1 MVDLFDKL
9 KKTNGALQQFQTNMT
24 DGYFFFPKL
33 EGEINSRMK
42 FQGKERIVWSV
53 NSYLGL
59 ANHPEVRKIDAEA
72 AEEWGLA
79 YPMGSRM
86 MTGQTEKHEQLER
99 ELAEFM
105 GKEASFVLNFGYQGI
120 MSIVDSV
127 LDRKDIVVY
136 DKDCHACIYD
146 GIRMHLG
153 KRLPFEHNDMESFAK
168 QIARADKLAKETG
181 GGILVISEGVFGMRG
196 QQGKLKEIVEFKKDY
211 NFRLLVDDAHGF
223 GTLGETG
230 QGAGEAQ
237 GVQDQIDIYF
247 STFAKSMASIG
258 AFVAADQEIIDYLR
272 YTMRSQIFAKSLPM
286 PIVVGNIKRLEMLKN
301 MPELRERLWRNVN
314 MLQSGLRER
323 GFDIGATNSCVTP
336 VFMKG
341 EVPEAGLMVRDL
353 RETYNIFCSVVVY
366 PVVPKGVILLRM
378 IPTAAHT
385 EKDIEE
391 TLQAFS
397 EAREKLTSGY
407 YKELGEQHK
416 DAFDKNAV
424 TA

>member
-1 MVDLFDKL
+1 
-9 KKTNGALQQFQTNMT
+9 
-24 DGYFFFPKL
+24 
-33 EGEINSRMK
+33 
-42 FQGKERIVWSV
+42 
-53 NSYLGL
+53 
-59 ANHPEVRKIDAEA
+59 
-72 AEEWGLA
+72 
-79 YPMGSRM
+79 
-86 MTGQTEKHEQLER
+86 
-99 ELAEFM
+99 
-105 GKEASFVLNFGYQGI
+105 
-120 MSIVDSV
+120 
-127 LDRKDIVVY
+127 
-136 DKDCHACIYD
+136 
-146 GIRMHLG
+146 
-153 KRLPFEHNDMESFAK
+153 
-168 QIARADKLAKETG
+168 
-181 GGILVISEGVFGMRG
+181 
-196 QQGKLKEIVEFKKDY
+196 
-211 NFRLLVDDAHGF
+211 
-223 GTLGETG
+223 
-230 QGAGEAQ
+230 
-237 GVQDQIDIYF
+237 
-247 STFAKSMASIG
+247 
-258 AFVAADQEIIDYLR
+258 
-272 YTMRSQIFAKSLPM
+272 
-286 PIVVGNIKRLEMLKN
+286 RLEMLKN